1 VALTRWWQ
9 LAIGVV
15 VGTLCGIY
23 LPGSA
28 FTIALVVG
36 FLLAWSSLRNDGDD
50 AMTAIGAG
58 FLTWVVMI
66 FMAGAS
72 DRVLVFLGISYIS
85 QMWFYRVAVWIAPFL
100 VGFLAWRFCLALRGM
115 EEVQAEQEA
124 AVRSA
129 QPD

>member
-1 VALTRWWQ
+1 MALTRWWQ

-58 FLTWVVMI
+58 FLTGVLGYGLVHL
-66 FMAGAS
+66 S
-72 DRVLVFLGISYIS
+72 LVLVTLTF
-85 QMWFYRVAVWIAPFL
+85 R
-100 VGFLAWRFCLALRGM
+100 
-115 EEVQAEQEA
+115 
-124 AVRSA
+124 
-129 QPD
+129 